1 MRKTI
6 ICRACGKEAQIS
18 KDGHLVVCKNI
29 ECPDN
34 WNKFAEIGS
43 DFFHK
48 NYMEV

>member
-1 MRKTI
+1 MTTI
-6 ICRACGKEAQIS
+6 ICRKCGKEVQIS
-18 KDGHLVVCKNI
+18 RDKKLAVCKNI
-29 ECPDN
+29 ECEN